1 MLYIDQPDQVGLSY
15 DSPMN
20 GTYNQSNYG
29 AEITPLM
36 SNEPLPQWSPESLI
50 GTFPSF
56 NRKNTANTT
65 ANAAK

>member
-20 GTYNQSNYG
+20 GTYNQSSG
-29 AEITPLM
+29 EVTPLM
-36 SNEPLPQWSPESLI
+36 PSEPLPQWSPDTLI

-56 NRKNTANTT
+56 NIANTANTT
-65 ANAAK
+65 ANSAK